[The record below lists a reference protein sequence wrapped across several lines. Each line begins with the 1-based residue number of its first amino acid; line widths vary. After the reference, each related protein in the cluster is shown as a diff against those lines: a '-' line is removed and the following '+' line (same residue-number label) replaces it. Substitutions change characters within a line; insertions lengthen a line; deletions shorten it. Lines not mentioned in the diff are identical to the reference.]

1 MYSKRPPTLCYA
13 VMVNSL
19 CPPLLVVWQ
28 NISNLCPHMA
38 WRMISK
44 KSHCPQRA
52 LTDSDRPCIMNG
64 MIVGNKPYVQLLKGG
79 GHTLHWEGH
88 GRLQRVLSDS
98 DPLYDGWHCP
108 TELDQFQTGI
118 SFNLLHGDARTYL
131 EK

>member
-1 MYSKRPPTLCYA
+1 
-13 VMVNSL
+13 
-19 CPPLLVVWQ
+19 
-28 NISNLCPHMA
+28 
-38 WRMISK
+38 
-44 KSHCPQRA
+44 
-52 LTDSDRPCIMNG
+52 MNG

-79 GHTLHWEGH
+79 DHTLHWEGH

-108 TELDQFQTGI
+108 TELDQFQTEI

>member
-1 MYSKRPPTLCYA
+1 MD
-13 VMVNSL
+13 NSL

-38 WRMISK
+38 GRMISK

-108 TELDQFQTGI
+108 TELDQFQTEI